1 MHSFSSKQRLHCLAP
16 LWYAVVHFKIDHFK
30 EKSPT
35 TLVVVSVLWPH
46 IALRSLDVRMT
57 AIVPQAVVTD
67 NRLGI
72 NGCHAISRLYQA
84 TLMSC
89 GTVKHVCVDCT
100 ITLLH
105 FGVVESFVKLMW
117 VSFSDNANAH

>member
-1 MHSFSSKQRLHCLAP
+1 
-16 LWYAVVHFKIDHFK
+16 
-30 EKSPT
+30 
-35 TLVVVSVLWPH
+35 
-46 IALRSLDVRMT
+46 MT

-89 GTVKHVCVDCT
+89 GTAKHVSVDCVCVCVCVCLY
-100 ITLLH
+100 IYIYIYLYQEEQAVQLYR
-105 FGVVESFVKLMW
+105 GQRL
-117 VSFSDNANAH
+117 